1 MNWIDIVIL
10 SLCCAFFLLGLKRGI
25 VDQVFS
31 AAAILGGIFCALI
44 LYDIGGELFIRLDLI
59 GNRSVANIIGFLTV
73 FIISYLIIQILG
85 WLTSKLIGSLKL
97 GWLNR
102 LSGGAVGLVIGI
114 LISSL
119 FITIV
124 NLFSGETDHNVKNS
138 ILVPY
143 VETVYGTIKDS
154 LPDDLRGE
162 YEDAR
167 KLIREKGLK
176 EAMKIGNESLKD
188 KKK

>member
-31 AAAILGGIFCALI
+31 ATAILGGIFCALI
-44 LYDIGGELFIRLDLI
+44 LYDIGGELFVRLDLI
-59 GNRSVANIIGFLTV
+59 KNRSIAYIIGFLAI
-73 FIISYLIIQILG
+73 FIFTYLIIQILG
-85 WLTSKLIGSLKL
+85 WLTSKMVGTLKL

-102 LSGGAVGLVIGI
+102 LSGGAIGLLIGI
-114 LISSL
+114 LISFT
-119 FITIV
+119 FITVV
-124 NLFSGETDHNVKNS
+124 NLFSSKTDPDVKDS

-143 VETVYGTIKDS
+143 VETAYGTIKDS

-162 YEDAR
+162 YENAR
-167 KLIREKGLK
+167 KLIRDKGLK
-176 EAMKIGNESLKD
+176 EAIKIGEEPRKN
-188 KKK
+188 